1 MKRIIFKDSINFGNI
16 FAVHKKLTSTYS
28 LSNLVKIFKPLFL
41 ALVLLTGIG
50 SNILFAQPQIESSKT
65 QSYSQSQ
72 TSNHPALI
80 YLQVFED
87 NNENDETSHWEN
99 ESFTQTPNY
108 QLSNPFQINNF
119 AVDHKKKTARC
130 IWRIFRNLRL

>member
-1 MKRIIFKDSINFGNI
+1 
-16 FAVHKKLTSTYS
+16 

-50 SNILFAQPQIESSKT
+50 SNILFAQPPKESLKT

-72 TSNHPALI
+72 TSNHPALVF
-80 YLQVFED
+80 LQVFED

-108 QLSNPFQINNF
+108 QLSDPFQISNF
-119 AVDHKKKTARC
+119 AGNHKKNTTRC